1 MKVNLEQFAN
11 GALQEKFDM
20 AFQRVIENMQ
30 DPNTP
35 YKNKRVISIKI
46 ALTQNENRDDS
57 AVEVSV
63 ETKLAPVMPIATRM
77 SIGKDLR
84 TGEIYAEEYGKQIK
98 GQMSFSDMEE
108 SALLTAV
115 GEDVVDTDTGEVVG
129 KVTDFRRK
137 EA

>member
-108 SALLTAV
+108 AAPLTAV

>member
-30 DPNTP
+30 DTNTP

-98 GQMSFSDMEE
+98 GQMSLSDMEE
-108 SALLTAV
+108 SAPLTAV

>member
-98 GQMSFSDMEE
+98 GQMSLSDMEE
-108 SALLTAV
+108 SAPLTAV

-137 EA
+137 EV

>member
-98 GQMSFSDMEE
+98 GQMSLSDMEE
-108 SALLTAV
+108 SAPLTAV